1 MFVSSSAHSP
11 PLNQPCLPAQDRTLL
26 NPDQLLNLDEDTA
39 LLEHVSEVGGNLDP
53 LPNFVAEKVYD
64 CFTFLG

>member
-1 MFVSSSAHSP
+1 MFVSPPAHSP
-11 PLNQPCLPAQDRTLL
+11 PLNQPCLPAQDRALL
-26 NPDQLLNLDEDTA
+26 NLDQLLNLGEDTT

-64 CFTFLG
+64 CLTFLG

>member
-1 MFVSSSAHSP
+1 MFVSPSAHSP
-11 PLNQPCLPAQDRTLL
+11 SLNQLCLPAQDRTLL
-26 NPDQLLNLDEDTA
+26 NPDQMLNLREDTT

-64 CFTFLG
+64 CLTF